1 MKIFYLINAIGQF
14 FLINY
19 YLQIDYW
26 SYGQKVLFSIINGH
40 GWLENKVI
48 FPRIV
53 YCDFTIRYMGD
64 NNPNY
69 TVRINVAKVVEIVLF
84 F

>member
-1 MKIFYLINAIGQF
+1 M
-14 FLINY
+14 NY

-26 SYGQKVLFSIINGH
+26 SYGRKALFSIINGR

-48 FPRIV
+48 FPRVV

-69 TVRINVAKVVEIVLF
+69 TVRINVEKFRIDLF
-84 F
+84 LIILGSMYITY

>member
-1 MKIFYLINAIGQF
+1 M
-14 FLINY
+14 NY

-26 SYGQKVLFSIINGH
+26 SYGRKALFSIINGG

-48 FPRIV
+48 FPRVV

-69 TVRINVAKVVEIVLF
+69 TVRINVEKFRIDLF
-84 F
+84 LIILGSMYITC